1 MAAVCEQCADT
12 GMYVLAAKKSVS
24 HDFGEETGDSTA
36 SGRNQAGL
44 LRMIVGKVV
53 GSERSN

>member
-44 LRMIVGKVV
+44 LRMMVGT
-53 GSERSN
+53 S

>member
-24 HDFGEETGDSTA
+24 HDFNGETGDPTA

-44 LRMIVGKVV
+44 SRMMVGT
-53 GSERSN
+53 S